1 MEPIVFI
8 ILFVACVP
16 LVLLIIFVPVIK
28 DKKARNGVTN
38 YDTFSKNYS
47 FVLDCSKEKAIE
59 LLLQKSVADTLNYS
73 FDQNSMIIQFEHL
86 NAIIEY
92 QLMFYTFENRTFL
105 KVTRIQMIH
114 DKSNIPFMINRFF
127 IEKCGA
133 EPVDYQ
139 CFRSLESSVNE

>member
-1 MEPIVFI
+1 MKYIVFA
-8 ILFVACVP
+8 ILVIVFVL
-16 LVLLIIFVPVIK
+16 LVLCFIFYPVYN
-28 DKKARNGVTN
+28 DKKARNNVMN
-38 YDTFSKNYS
+38 FDTFSKNFS

-114 DKSNIPFMINRFF
+114 DKSNIPFIINRFF

-139 CFRSLESSVNE
+139 YFRSLERSVNE